1 MTGYAERNTSPYELF
16 LSMARRNVPRH
27 RFDGGEVTAWQA
39 AAKPDVLATLGELPP
54 SVDPRPELIAE
65 WEEGGLL
72 RQRWLIDVQDGLSAV
87 AYVHRP
93 AGLAPGERRPGI
105 LCWAGHGGFG
115 KEPVMGNGSSAE
127 LRTAIDKQGSNY
139 GERMAQAGF
148 ITFAIDW
155 MGEGDLDDRRK
166 PHHRDIA
173 SRRDLCDV
181 FYLHATMLGLTSLG
195 MNVSHGRAL
204 VDFVS
209 TLPFV
214 DADHLGVMGESY
226 GGTLALWTAL
236 VDDRLRAVE
245 IISYSDVFPDFGY
258 RDTNYCGSQVT
269 PGLFT
274 LVDVPDLQ
282 GLLLPRPL
290 LVDIGVY
297 DDGFRVESALAC
309 HRRLQEIYAAAGAEK
324 QLVLELAP
332 SGHGWHQGRKS
343 LEFFTTHL
351 GAV

>member
-1 MTGYAERNTSPYELF
+1 MTGYAERNTSPYEFF
-16 LSMARRNVPRH
+16 LQLARRNVPRH
-27 RFDGGEVTAWQA
+27 HFDGGDVTAWQA
-39 AAKPDVLATLGELPP
+39 AAKPAVLATLGELPP
-54 SVDPRPELIAE
+54 AVDPRPELIAE
-65 WEEGGLL
+65 WEEGGLI

-93 AGLAPGERRPGI
+93 AGLEPGERRPGI

-115 KEPVMGNGSSAE
+115 KEPVMGNSSSAE

-181 FYLHATMLGLTSLG
+181 FYLHATMLGMTSLG
-195 MNVSHGRAL
+195 LNVSHGRAL
-204 VDFVS
+204 VDFAS

-258 RDTNYCGSQVT
+258 RDTNYCGSQVA

-290 LVDIGVY
+290 LVDVGVY

-309 HRRLQEIYAAAGAEK
+309 HRQLQEIYAAAGAEK
-324 QLVLELAP
+324 QLALELAP